1 MQLPLAVAEAG
12 QNTGLFPRLGQLHP
26 PLAEPQGQQL
36 AIRYL
41 DLPVDNTIANAV
53 HHVATFNSHVFSYA
67 GRGIR
72 CLLSLRSQGGGDGRP
87 AAREARGSYRPARLC
102 SLS

>member
-1 MQLPLAVAEAG
+1 MLAAEPPACSSPLAVAEAG
-12 QNTGLFPRLGQLHP
+12 QNPGLFPLLGQLHP

-53 HHVATFNSHVFSYA
+53 HHVATFYSHVFSYVIPGLTMLACA
-67 GRGIR
+67 GGE
-72 CLLSLRSQGGGDGRP
+72 SGV
-87 AAREARGSYRPARLC
+87 
-102 SLS
+102 